1 MFCCYSDTLSNLL
14 VIDIK
19 KYENLILMKT
29 VYVTKVIKKFK
40 SIYQE
45 LKKIIFISFTTQ
57 MKILT

>member
-1 MFCCYSDTLSNLL
+1 MFCCYSDILTNLM

-19 KYENLILMKT
+19 KYENLIPMKT
-29 VYVTKVIKKFK
+29 FYVTKVIKKFK

>member
-19 KYENLILMKT
+19 KYENLIPMKT
-29 VYVTKVIKKFK
+29 FYVTKVIKKFK

-45 LKKIIFISFTTQ
+45 FEKIIFISFTTQ